1 VCVLTHINIKKN
13 NLHSCVTD
21 NEMEIILKSHSKTK
35 QNYPVPWD
43 SVIRGCEGDRKPGRK
58 WDWKRRRSRRPS
70 KVVKVSF
77 IRLRCLVLKHTLWG
91 IGKGQG
97 GILQRTKKWASAYM
111 RAEVRRQA
119 ASTLHLISGT

>member
-1 VCVLTHINIKKN
+1 
-13 NLHSCVTD
+13 
-21 NEMEIILKSHSKTK
+21 MEIILKSHSKTK